1 MNVDAKIL
9 SKILTN
15 QIKQYLK
22 RIIQYNLV
30 GFIPQMKGYFNICKS
45 ILYITLKMN
54 ENYIINSVDAE
65 KAFNK
70 NLSSI
75 HDKRLIKK
83 VCIDGTYFNIIN
95 TVYDK
100 PAANIILNDEKLK
113 EFPLRPE
120 NRNVYS

>member
-22 RIIQYNLV
+22 RIIQYNQV

-65 KAFNK
+65 KAFDK

-83 VCIDGTYFNIIN
+83 VCIEGTYFNIIN

-100 PAANIILNDEKLK
+100 PAANISLNDEKLK

>member
-22 RIIQYNLV
+22 RIIQYNQV

-65 KAFNK
+65 KEFDK

-83 VCIDGTYFNIIN
+83 VCIEGTYFNIIN

>member
-1 MNVDAKIL
+1 
-9 SKILTN
+9 
-15 QIKQYLK
+15 
-22 RIIQYNLV
+22 
-30 GFIPQMKGYFNICKS
+30 
-45 ILYITLKMN
+45 MN

-83 VCIDGTYFNIIN
+83 VCIEGTYFNIIN